1 MNVYYERLA
10 TDLGLVD
17 GELRD
22 RVHVPMTY
30 DTGKVALDYVKGQA
44 DFVGHTATMHAI
56 KLAQTAEVLV
66 SLSDFRRV
74 NWRGREVGR
83 PLKLGAVSINNM
95 PPLPE
100 PTRPLEGYL
109 LHLSAEGTVALHGL
123 VLPNQLVELGAP
135 ETGYS
140 HLAASAV
147 SEVVYARVSLQRH
160 QALGVV

>member
-10 TDLGLVD
+10 ADLEFVN

-30 DTGKVALDYVKGQA
+30 DTGKVAFDYVQGQA
-44 DFVGHTATMHAI
+44 DFVEHTAAMHAI
-56 KLAQTAEVLV
+56 KLAQSAEVMV

-74 NWRGREVGR
+74 NPKVREVGC

-100 PTRPLEGYL
+100 PSRPLDGYL
-109 LHLSAEGTVALHGL
+109 LHLSGEGAVALHGL

-140 HLAASAV
+140 HLAAYAV
-147 SEVVYARVSLQRH
+147 SEAVYKRVTPQRH

>member
-1 MNVYYERLA
+1 MSVYYERLA

-44 DFVGHTATMHAI
+44 DFVGHTAAMHAV
-56 KLAQTAEVLV
+56 KLQDAAEVLV

-74 NWRGREVGR
+74 SRKGREVGR
-83 PLKLGAVSINNM
+83 PLKLGAMSINNM

-100 PTRPLEGYL
+100 PGRPLDGYL
-109 LHLSAEGTVALHGL
+109 LHLSSDGIVTLHGL
-123 VLPNQLVELGAP
+123 VMPIQLVELGAP
-135 ETGYS
+135 ETGYPS
-140 HLAASAV
+140 LAAYAV
-147 SEVVYARVSLQRH
+147 SEAVYKRVTPQRH